1 MVENRL
7 SNQPKQGSAETA
19 EPNNKGIK
27 IMNQIK
33 QIKVGKTNLIS
44 LMELENLVLEVI
56 RENIVHF
63 ASGKQTYFVIE
74 HNGQEFEIPERFCS
88 AVYYQEAA

>member
-1 MVENRL
+1 MNKPRRRGGNA
-7 SNQPKQGSAETA
+7 S
-19 EPNNKGIK
+19 PNKKGNK
-27 IMNQIK
+27 IMK

-44 LMELENLVLEVI
+44 LMELENLVLEVKS
-56 RENIVHF
+56 ENIVHF

-88 AVYYQEAA
+88 AVYHKEAA